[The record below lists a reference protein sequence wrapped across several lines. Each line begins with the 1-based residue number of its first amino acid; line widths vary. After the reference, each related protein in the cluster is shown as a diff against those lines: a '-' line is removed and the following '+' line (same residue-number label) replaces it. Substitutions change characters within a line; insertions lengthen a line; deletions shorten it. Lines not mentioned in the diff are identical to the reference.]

1 MNGDSSKNAMAKNEM
16 NRRADNVQIC
26 IEISC
31 LLLLFLKYNVSAT
44 TAEAI
49 IAAISSANQ
58 YFIPNEINVLSVISG
73 RKYT

>member
-1 MNGDSSKNAMAKNEM
+1 MAKNEM

-26 IEISC
+26 IELSC
-31 LLLLFLKYNVSAT
+31 LLLLFLKYNISAT
-44 TAEAI
+44 PAEAI